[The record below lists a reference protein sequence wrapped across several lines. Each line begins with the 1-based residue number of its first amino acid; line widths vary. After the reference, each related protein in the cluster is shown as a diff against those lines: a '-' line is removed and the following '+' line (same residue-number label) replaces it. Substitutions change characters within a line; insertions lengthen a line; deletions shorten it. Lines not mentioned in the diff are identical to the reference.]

1 MKQKPTIRILSAFM
15 AIVMVFLMI
24 PASLF
29 TAFAKDPAEFSE
41 EEPIEQD
48 FHPSCTLIYDAEDFD
63 QIRYNLSGTY
73 ILVNDIDLSSYT
85 NWTPIGS
92 ADKPFTGS
100 LLGAG
105 YTISGMQITNLPKAA
120 EDGYAYVGLFGYNQ
134 GMIRDVSLVGAVS
147 AELSENDKAYIG
159 SLVGYNDGKILNCRD
174 GVTYH
179 DYALSENTLYTGTYK
194 LSSSSTTNITLGKQ
208 YAAYLSGTGAVNLTI
223 EDGELSALYIFLQDA
238 NVTSLNLSSDTTK
251 DIYIISQG
259 TSNVIQAKNDY
270 RAINLPNAKLTV
282 LGDAPLTING
292 EHGETGADGASEGAD
307 GNPGENALEPV
318 KVSSLVVSL
327 KNDAVVTII
336 GGNGGNGGNGA
347 VGESGANNNT
357 ADSGKT
363 GGDGG
368 AGGNGA
374 SALECKSLIACS
386 EVRLQSGRGGNGGN
400 GGKGGQGGSGINT
413 NYSNNFGGTFS
424 SKEGEAK
431 QWVDNYRDGAATA
444 NKGGTGG
451 TGGMGGK
458 GGNVSTPLNVTAK
471 VIGTCIQ
478 FVGALGSAG
487 DGGNGGAG
495 GSGGSCTATGIW
507 KTGLFGV
514 TESSY
519 TQTGY
524 GDSGVNKE
532 SIQSGNFGS
541 GTSPV
546 SWKTQTI
553 DTINGVQTTTDASG
567 TSTTEEIS
575 VVIPDATI
583 KVYGYATPN
592 AQVVWNKSEGLLQ
605 PSWPDFEIE
614 SNARITRE
622 GNAIYYGSASNPHA
636 ILIDAVS
643 DSISSCTIHP
653 ETEYIYSFAF
663 TEYTR
668 SDDDKDLFV
677 GCSKLSAITIPAKV
691 YGIGQYAFAGCSA
704 LTRFITSQPIDDIGA
719 KAFWNCSKLSEV
731 LLVDHPD
738 KMQIGDGAFQNCAS
752 LTSIDL
758 PQGIE
763 SIEQNT
769 FAGAK
774 KLKQIEIPA
783 EVTVIGANAFDGCA
797 QLQTVTFENASQL
810 TTIGSAAFSG
820 CSSLQAVTFPDGLES
835 IGANAFKENTSM
847 TSLHIP
853 ATVNSIGNDAFYAC
867 SALIV
872 ITVDEANENYVAK
885 FNTLIEKA
893 NNQAILGCVNSN
905 ISDAG
910 VTSVA
915 SGGFVNIH
923 FTKPFEIPET
933 VSLKSGAIAGC
944 NGEIILLHTS
954 LEQLGNET
962 ALIGCDKAKI
972 YAAKSLNIGN
982 NDTQI
987 VVSGSAGEDVRYIIF
1002 TDNIKDN
1009 DNLGKA
1015 KMLLYGYGST
1025 YDYPANSKALLNEIN
1040 TQLDSTLDLRY
1051 VIVSNGVEGIGANTF
1066 EGFSGVISIQLGKD
1080 VKKIGANAFNV
1091 VNDSKAALENIAFAG
1106 DLPEIDGSAIPS
1118 NKALEKLLISNDA
1131 NTHGWVYNGKPYVC
1145 FIPGKGFSTSFPENG
1160 ICCYRLSNSKDL
1172 NYIDS
1177 TGYDQYGI
1185 KYDTSTGKAVIVEYS
1200 PVPHGVEE
1208 IRIPLKVMQNGVE
1221 YDVTAISS
1229 NAFQNVTAFSTIV
1242 IRTSYVVGEDETGE
1256 PILQGISDIE
1266 AGAFWG
1272 CTASV
1277 YFVGDAITVSEKDIE
1292 VENQTTKYTNAFD
1305 GTCYVIVNNDATG
1318 WGDLFSGAKV
1328 YKSEELIGYQDQ
1340 NGIYYT
1346 IDLDNGTA
1354 IVGKKSNVDDESLVN
1369 TSGATAKDVVIPDF
1383 VTYNDRLYKVVGFDR
1398 YAFFGNQTAE
1408 KIKFGVFIGEGQSED
1423 VPAIWDCTFRN
1434 INNLTAI
1441 ITENNP
1447 YYRTENGVLYGS
1459 PLIPEGEAVVFTRLI
1474 KYPDKKNNSEFEI
1487 REGVTVIENYAF
1499 AGNSNLQS
1507 IDITTV
1513 NVIGSH
1519 AFWNCTSLVELQ
1531 GNYQLHDVGDSAFEN
1546 TSIKLFKFGESLS
1559 TIGVRAFYGS
1569 KLEGNKGN
1577 ININDNITYIGE
1589 SAFGRCDEIKSFA
1602 FCDYSDSDEPIKT
1615 QSVSGIYKVDFAN
1628 ADATGYALLFECLPG
1643 YNTLLQFAAS
1653 FEQSEVDMT
1662 ASERIVPNAIATEAF
1677 RGAKYVEKIVMNDAT
1692 VEVGSEAFANCRRL
1706 EYVKLGAS
1714 YFGSNK
1720 DDDIGGIY
1728 SYNLFIDCPAL
1739 EYIEVHEKNEKFL
1752 NDSNGVLYSREKD
1765 VLYCYPA
1772 GIQRVNYKVPAT
1784 VTKIYDSAFYG
1795 NTSLKQVVVGTTQQ
1809 LSIGS
1814 RAFGNCTNLTAV
1826 YYATETVP
1834 TVGEKIYDNTPKSL
1848 HTRFKAEFADAG
1860 WSQYASSENEKAKIW
1875 CERSADEYEFIAEV
1889 PNDFIK
1895 TNDYLI
1901 FIKNTS
1907 VEALNDVY
1915 VIVTVYAVEKIN
1927 DNEVIIPHK
1936 FYLTTDENGRINFST
1951 AEIEGKPIAIAPY
1964 IHIYA
1969 QKDGYYTYD
1978 QDLYLDTEMLI
1989 SYLTMTMEPDVFGVS
2004 CEDVDINSQTADL
2017 NLALYHEHV
2026 SYTVQNGNDSAV
2038 VERIDYR
2045 DVTIKVLGFWDPACT
2060 NPEFTLIQ
2068 SGKVLPTRTYIDG
2081 NNCTFVISAEAFFD
2095 ANGIVNEDPIEVRV
2109 TVQNGDKGTL
2119 ECRKVLNINVMD
2131 FEINEEDINLDFEA
2145 DISLEEGPDIFKQLF
2160 GSAGFQFK
2168 LGEDVDFKTM
2178 IKGSQVILTLT
2189 AETPDPEK
2197 DPEAGY
2203 KKYAQPHDKGSYF
2216 FQYYDG
2222 LLTYNIRFVKSDKDH
2237 YFYYRL
2243 YVYFGAPGVSYNDS
2257 LMEEKALYGAVN
2269 LSPYEAKLEGR
2280 EKVRLRSLSIF
2291 METKKWITDTFIP
2304 EEGCFDLDR
2313 FGEKGLKDFEP
2324 PCDGYVPMNQ
2334 SGTAQVQNKHSFKAG
2349 IEGELVFEYA
2359 KGEGLHLA
2367 SGSVKGYLKYTFKHN
2382 SQYVVW
2388 VIPVTL
2394 EVEVSVSGEI
2404 FLKLRFD
2411 DPETPIALQELSA
2424 KLSAEIQAS
2433 VGIGCSVASVG
2444 IYGNIGTVIIFDI
2457 LPDPGIREWEIH
2469 GEFGAYVK
2477 MFWYKQNFKIW
2488 SGKHEI
2494 IKQQSN
2500 EESVTMLRAARAKMF
2515 LASTYRYSP
2524 DCDENAQIVKINGKY
2539 YKFYFTSVT
2548 ESGYDAYNCIKLV
2561 YSTWETNGWSN
2572 YTIVEDNG
2580 KADAAYTILED
2591 ETGVYLAYTQ
2601 QTKLMTAET
2610 INDTTAGAKD
2620 LSLKWINLSSGVEA
2634 MKAEAIVNGE
2644 INSNYKYA
2652 MQIGVVKGSPVV
2664 VWAENSDNNIFGVS
2678 PDNYYDDI
2686 TKTSHVYQTSAN
2698 SIQIARCQEDGSW
2711 TLETLAD
2718 GLSSVMDIAVNND
2731 AVYYIVDLD
2740 GDLTDS
2746 SDCTLKSLTH
2756 GSSVSTDIAAA
2767 NSVENH
2773 NGQIFYYGTNL
2784 ITEGLHTVTGTSNL
2798 PTQTTMLNNGYV
2810 ALMNEDGISALLY
2823 VEPKSW
2829 KDGENTLSCSVIK
2842 GIFREGDTWGDPV
2855 VVYDPEMADCYIA
2868 SFDAEMIN
2876 NQMRLAL
2883 QLCDGNGNT
2892 LPSESIDIDVNE
2904 TRFNCTYEIDYIN
2917 RKVICQVTNLGTKT
2931 ETFSVNNLR
2940 ENIASGKCE
2949 TFEIPFGTNT
2959 SVTLTITAEGKQISE
2974 QITLNTAYVDLKPM
2988 VKQMVVGEQN
2998 SLLIAIRNNGNN
3010 DLSTPDNKETVRFYV
3025 FSGAV
3030 SDNNFP
3036 ANNESEIEKWLAQNH
3051 AIPVVI
3057 KQTIRANGIIYYELI
3072 LDDSMLQDGSGIL
3085 SLYAVAAIDGSEP
3098 EMCLTDN
3105 LTAIYLSEI
3114 MQTVDGTINSAETM
3128 TPEASLEID
3137 TFDKFTD
3144 GSISAD
3150 VEITVIA
3157 DPSVTVKVTVT
3168 NADQEVVYEFV
3179 DQPDPE
3185 QENVVVSYLR
3195 RIKLPTSQ
3203 LNTLADGTYQINVT
3217 IPFCEKEKLYTFDLT
3232 IRTMDSLSSYVN
3244 VEWYDSDNVFLN
3256 GILVHKEDIPEEFS
3270 ADVIPTPP
3278 AKEGYTFLRW
3288 DKKTD
3293 EANNKIIY
3301 TAVYEQNVIAEKESF
3316 SITWVIHDTLR
3327 LVRTVEEGILP
3338 IAPERVYLGQ
3348 IIRGWDCNSD
3358 GKADALTEVNGDVTY
3373 VALFDQSAYEL
3384 ELNGSAE
3391 LGMMLEVNLS
3401 NLPFSSDADRVG
3413 KLKYQW
3419 YLDGEAIKGATTSSY
3434 ELSAQEYGKVIWVLV
3449 WDADWIGT
3457 SREFVVAKHPHS
3469 VFHNAYQAPTCEHNG
3484 TIEYWYCH
3492 SCNAYF
3498 SDVDCT
3504 ESIKPEDIVI
3514 LATNHQYLSI
3524 VTLPTC
3530 LAEGYTTHTCQNC
3543 QHTYVDSKVE
3553 KIDHSMSEWT
3563 QTQAPTCVADGIERR
3578 DCANCDHFEVQTIA
3592 KLGHNFAETW
3602 TVDVVATCTN
3612 AGSESRHCSRC
3623 DATTEAREIAKLAH
3637 AFDEWTET
3645 QAPTCVA
3652 DGIERRDCANCDH
3665 FEVQTI
3671 AKLGHDFAETWTVDV
3686 VATCTNAG
3694 SESRHCSR
3702 CDATTEAR
3710 EIAKLA
3716 HQYNAGEITVQ
3727 ATAASIGIKTFV
3739 CENCDYAYTEEL
3751 PKLAPKIIEQDK
3763 DVWKEW
3769 TGDEVIA
3776 FRSNASY
3783 EDFVEVRINGEILSK
3798 EFYTLREGSIIVE
3811 LKPEYLNDL
3820 QNGNYQLEIVSEGGV
3835 ATTDFSVNKNVIEN
3849 PWVLWGGISVL
3860 SIGLLSFGIWLVFF
3874 KKKWLVLRSKA

>member
-1 MKQKPTIRILSAFM
+1 MKQKPSTRILSAFM

-24 PASLF
+24 PASIF
-29 TAFAKDPAEFSE
+29 SAFAQEPVDESAEE
-41 EEPIEQD
+41 NVERLE
-48 FHPSCTLIYDAEDFD
+48 PSCTLIYTADDLNR
-63 QIRYNLSGTY
+63 IRENLSGTY
-73 ILVNDIDLSSYT
+73 ILMNDIDLSSYE
-85 NWTPIGS
+85 NWMPIGS
-92 ADKPFTGS
+92 VDAPFTGD

-105 YTISGMQITNLPKAA
+105 YTISGMQITNLPEAA
-120 EDGYAYVGLFGYNQ
+120 EDGYAYIGLFGYNQ
-134 GMIRDVSLVGAVS
+134 GMIRDVIVEGTVS
-147 AELSENDKAYIG
+147 AELAENEKAYVG
-159 SLVGYNDGKILNCRD
+159 SLVGYNDGKVLNCRD
-174 GVTYH
+174 GVTHH
-179 DYALSENTLYTGTYK
+179 DYALSKNTLYTGTYK

-223 EDGELSALYIFLQDA
+223 ENGELSALYIFLRDA
-238 NVTSLNLSSDTTK
+238 NVTGLNLSSNTTK

-259 TSNVIQAKNDY
+259 TSNVINAKNDC
-270 RAINLPNAKLTV
+270 RAIDLPNAKVTIF
-282 LGDAPLTING
+282 GNAPLTING
-292 EHGETGADGASEGAD
+292 EHGENGANGASAGAAG
-307 GNPGENALEPV
+307 GNGTNAIEPV
-318 KVSSLVVSL
+318 KVNCLVVGME
-327 KNDAVVTII
+327 NDAILTI
-336 GGNGGNGGNGA
+336 
-347 VGESGANNNT
+347 V
-357 ADSGKT
+357 
-363 GGDGG
+363 
-368 AGGNGA
+368 
-374 SALECKSLIACS
+374 
-386 EVRLQSGRGGNGGN
+386 GGN
-400 GGKGGQGGSGINT
+400 GGKGG
-413 NYSNNFGGTFS
+413 
-424 SKEGEAK
+424 
-431 QWVDNYRDGAATA
+431 DGARGTHYTYNSPNSSSENGA
-444 NKGGTGG
+444 KG
-451 TGGMGGK
+451 
-458 GGNVSTPLNVTAK
+458 P
-471 VIGTCIQ
+471 
-478 FVGALGSAG
+478 

-495 GSGGSCTATGIW
+495 GRGGNGASAIFAESIIAISSLYITSGNGGQGGQGGRGGDGAKGNKGTPGKGNIWPFEAYDGGTGGTGGNGGYAGDGGDGGNTALSISNTTAIVVGIVCIKVGDVGARGASNNGGYRGDGGNGGSDGGTRSEAG
-507 KTGLFGV
+507 GGG
-514 TESSY
+514 S
-519 TQTGY
+519 
-524 GDSGVNKE
+524 
-532 SIQSGNFGS
+532 S
-541 GTSPV
+541 GTNRTGVYSSPGALGKSPV

-567 TSTTEEIS
+567 IPTTEEIS

-592 AQVVWNKSEGLLQ
+592 AQAAWNKSNGLLQ
-605 PSWPDFEIE
+605 SSWSPSEIE
-614 SNARITRE
+614 SNARITRD
-622 GNAIYYGSASNPHA
+622 GNAIYYGSATNPHA
-636 ILIDAVS
+636 ILIDTISNSV
-643 DSISSCTIHP
+643 SSCTVHP
-653 ETEYIYSFAF
+653 DTEYIYSFAF

-668 SDDDKDLFV
+668 SDDDKDLFD
-677 GCSKLSAITIPAKV
+677 GCNKLTAITIPANV

-704 LTRFITSQPIDDIGA
+704 LTRFISSQPIDDIGA
-719 KAFWNCSKLSEV
+719 KAFLDCSNLKEII
-731 LLVDHPD
+731 LVDHPD
-738 KMQIGDGAFQNCAS
+738 KMRIGDGTFRNCAS

-769 FAGAK
+769 FVGAK

-783 EVTVIGANAFDGCA
+783 AVTVIGANAFDGCA
-797 QLQTVTFENASQL
+797 QLQTVTFENGSQL

-853 ATVNSIGNDAFYAC
+853 AAVNSIGNDAFYAC

-905 ISDAG
+905 LRDAG
-910 VTSVA
+910 VTSVK
-915 SGGFVNIH
+915 SGAFVNIH
-923 FTKPFEIPET
+923 FIKPFEIPET
-933 VSLKSGAIAGC
+933 VSLESGAIAGC

-954 LEQLGNET
+954 LEQLGSRT
-962 ALIGCDKAKI
+962 ALIGCEKAKI
-972 YAAKSLNIGN
+972 YAYETLNYVDDNGETIHIGSLDAKVITN
-982 NDTQI
+982 
-987 VVSGSAGEDVRYIIF
+987 
-1002 TDNIKDN
+1002 
-1009 DNLGKA
+1009 GKA
-1015 KMLLYGYGST
+1015 GDNAYYIVSTADENVGGGKSEVKMLIYGYGST
-1025 YDYPANSKALLNEIN
+1025 YNYQQQDVPLSSKVNPNLGAYNL
-1040 TQLDSTLDLRY
+1040 Y
-1051 VIVSNGVEGIGANTF
+1051 YIVVSDGVEGIGAETF
-1066 EGFSGVISIQLGKD
+1066 CGFPNVVSIQLGKD
-1080 VKKIGANAFNV
+1080 IKKIDAKAFDV
-1091 VNDSKAALENIAFAG
+1091 VTKSSGSLKNISFAG
-1106 DLPEIDGSAIPS
+1106 DFPEMDRDAIVITLSPDKKDILS
-1118 NKALEKLLISNDA
+1118 LNNLIISHDA
-1131 NTHGWVYNGKPYVC
+1131 DAHGWVYNGKPYVC
-1145 FIPGKGFSTSFPENG
+1145 FIPGVGFSTEFPEEG
-1160 ICCYRLSNSKDL
+1160 VVYHRLESSNDL
-1172 NYIDS
+1172 SYIN
-1177 TGYDQYGI
+1177 TAGYDQYGI
-1185 KYDTSTGKAVIVEYS
+1185 HYVVTDENKREVAIDSYS
-1200 PVPHGVEE
+1200 PVLNTPTE
-1208 IRIPLKVMQNGVE
+1208 IRVPSKVMISGKEYTVVAINENAFINATVFETIIVNTDNG
-1221 YDVTAISS
+1221 ISS
-1229 NAFQNVTAFSTIV
+1229 VKS
-1242 IRTSYVVGEDETGE
+1242 
-1256 PILQGISDIE
+1256 
-1266 AGAFWG
+1266 GAFID
-1272 CTASV
+1272 CTAQV
-1277 YFVGDAITVSEKDIE
+1277 YLVGNPIE
-1292 VENQTTKYTNAFD
+1292 VDENAFD
-1305 GTCYVIVNNDATG
+1305 EGTCVIVDQSTSGWEDKIKNAT
-1318 WGDLFSGAKV
+1318 L
-1328 YKSEELIGYQDQ
+1328 YYTNILTGYQDQ

-1346 IDLDNGTA
+1346 IDLDAGTA
-1354 IVGKKSNVDDESLVN
+1354 IVGKKSNVDDESLIN
-1369 TSGATAKDVVIPDF
+1369 TSGATAEEVVIPDF
-1383 VTYNDRLYKVVGFDR
+1383 VTYNDHLYKVVGFDR
-1398 YAFFGNQTAE
+1398 YAFFGNQTA
-1408 KIKFGVFIGEGQSED
+1408 KTIKFGVFIGEGQSED

-1434 INNLTAI
+1434 VNNLTAI

-1447 YYRTENGVLYGS
+1447 YYLTEDGVLYGS
-1459 PLIPEGEAVVFTRLI
+1459 PLIPEGEEVVFARLI

-1487 REGVTVIENYAF
+1487 CEGVTVIENYAF

-1513 NVIGSH
+1513 NVVGSH

-1569 KLEGNKGN
+1569 KLEGN

-1602 FCDYSDSDEPIKT
+1602 FCDYSDPDEPIKT

-1662 ASERIVPNAIATEAF
+1662 ASERIVPNAIETEAF

-1848 HTRFKAEFADAG
+1848 YTRFKAEFADAG

-2045 DVTIKVLGFWDPACT
+2045 DVAIKVLGFWDPVCT

-2469 GEFGAYVK
+2469 GEFGAYIK

-2500 EESVTMLRAARAKMF
+2500 EESVTMLHAARAKMF

-2539 YKFYFTSVT
+2539 YKFYFTPVT

-2634 MKAEAIVNGE
+2634 MKAETIVNGE

-2940 ENIASGKCE
+2940 ENIVSGKCE

-3057 KQTIRANGIIYYELI
+3057 KQKIQANGIIYYELI

-3327 LVRTVEEGILP
+3327 LVRTVEEGMLP

-3401 NLPFSSDADRVG
+3401 NLPFSSDANRVG

-3514 LATNHQYLSI
+3514 LATNHQYLPI

-3530 LAEGYTTHTCQNC
+3530 LAEGYTTHTCKNC

-3553 KIDHSMSEWT
+3553 KTDHAMSDWT
-3563 QTQAPTCVADGIERR
+3563 Q
-3578 DCANCDHFEVQTIA
+3578 
-3592 KLGHNFAETW
+3592 
-3602 TVDVVATCTN
+3602 
-3612 AGSESRHCSRC
+3612 
-3623 DATTEAREIAKLAH
+3623 
-3637 AFDEWTET
+3637 T

-3686 VATCTNAG
+3686 AATCTNAG

-3710 EIAKLA
+3710 EITKLA
-3716 HQYNAGEITVQ
+3716 HEYNAGEITVE
-3727 ATAASIGIKTFV
+3727 ATAASIGIKTFI
-3739 CENCDYAYTEEL
+3739 CENCDYSYTEEL
-3751 PKLAPKIIEQDK
+3751 PKVAPQIIEQDK

-3769 TGDEVIA
+3769 TGDEAIA

-3783 EDFVEVRINGEILSK
+3783 EDFIEVRINGEILST
-3798 EFYTLREGSIIVE
+3798 EFYTLREGSIVVE
-3811 LKPEYLNDL
+3811 LKTEYLNAL
-3820 QNGNYQLEIVSEGGV
+3820 QNGNYQLEIVSQGGV
-3835 ATTDFSVNKNVIEN
+3835 ATTDFSVSKNVIEN

-3874 KKKWLVLRSKA
+3874 KKKWLVLRSKV